1 MKPGKFA
8 SESDLM
14 LSERDEFVPLPSC
27 TSPIAHNAA
36 TLNCASLQ
44 GKRVIICEDE
54 GISQM
59 QLKRALSIS
68 GMDVVGTARNG
79 RDGVELAL
87 KERPSLIL
95 MDIRM
100 PVMDGLEASRL
111 ILKHYQPCIVMLTAF
126 SDSEYRQEAFEI
138 GTAGYVVKPVT
149 GETLLPQL
157 EAAWRTHHSE

>member
-1 MKPGKFA
+1 
-8 SESDLM
+8 M
-14 LSERDEFVPLPSC
+14 LNERDELTPLPGFTGPIVNN
-27 TSPIAHNAA
+27 TS
-36 TLNCASLQ
+36 TLKSASLL
-44 GKRVIICEDE
+44 GERVIICEDE

-68 GMDVVGTARNG
+68 GLEVVGTARNG

-126 SDSEYRQEAFEI
+126 SDSEYRRQAFEI

-157 EAAWRTHHSE
+157 EAAWRTHHPE